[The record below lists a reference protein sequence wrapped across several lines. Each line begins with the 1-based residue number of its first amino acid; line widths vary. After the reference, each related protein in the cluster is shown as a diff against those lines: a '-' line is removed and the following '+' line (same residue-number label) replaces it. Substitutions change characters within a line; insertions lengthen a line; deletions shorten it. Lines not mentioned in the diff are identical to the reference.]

1 MQAIITQL
9 QQLGTRSPWKP
20 TMWIWCEF
28 YWVKKWVRSR
38 SKKTKFTMMEKKD
51 KRKRGR
57 EKIIQIQ
64 NIYQQDAKIVIPIE
78 GPHYI

>member
-1 MQAIITQL
+1 
-9 QQLGTRSPWKP
+9 
-20 TMWIWCEF
+20 
-28 YWVKKWVRSR
+28 
-38 SKKTKFTMMEKKD
+38 MEKKD

-64 NIYQQDAKIVIPIE
+64 NIYEQDAKIVSPIE